1 MYMNISTMVYPS
13 TAGFCSVLI
22 VEMRQAVGSKLDLG
36 GFLLFFGSKQG
47 PACLGC
53 VLSKIPRLS
62 LGIKL
67 QSKIHSTACT
77 STYRHVMASYTCH
90 SAISDSTQESI
101 SKHFYEH

>member
-67 QSKIHSTACT
+67 NSET
-77 STYRHVMASYTCH
+77 
-90 SAISDSTQESI
+90 DSTSCIAFQHLHIFFYNAVSI
-101 SKHFYEH
+101 SSQKSVSKHLYVH